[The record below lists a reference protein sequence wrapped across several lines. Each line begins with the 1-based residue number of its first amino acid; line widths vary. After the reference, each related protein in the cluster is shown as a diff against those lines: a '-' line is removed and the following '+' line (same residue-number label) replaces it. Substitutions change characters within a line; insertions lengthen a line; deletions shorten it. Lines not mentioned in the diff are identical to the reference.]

1 MAAADETPE
10 TGKRNEPRAA
20 ALYRAFREASML
32 RWAIIFLIIS
42 LVAGAFGTIN
52 VSNVARRIS
61 LVLFALFLIAFLIV
75 VALVYLV
82 GSSVAP
88 VTLLA
93 PALIEV

>member
-1 MAAADETPE
+1 
-10 TGKRNEPRAA
+10 
-20 ALYRAFREASML
+20 ML

-42 LVAGAFGTIN
+42 LVAGAFGMIN

-61 LVLFALFLIAFLIV
+61 LLLFALFLIAFLIV

-93 PALIEV
+93 PTLIEV